1 MMSMTPLFPT
11 LLGPDAWQALPAP
24 VQRMHGSPVRI
35 VAEGEADIEGASHLI
50 ARLLRRLLGLPEP
63 APRQTLRVVITPEGM
78 QETWARHFVSR
89 RMQSVLSRREG
100 SPLLYERLGPTTLG
114 FILHRDG
121 DAIDWS
127 LHKVWVFGIP
137 FPRACFGNVLSRSGC
152 ADGRYAFTVD
162 TRLPLIGRLVAYRG
176 WLEIVPDP

>member
-1 MMSMTPLFPT
+1 MTPLFPT

-24 VQRMHGSPVRI
+24 VQRMHGSPVRV
-35 VAEGEADIEGASHLI
+35 VAEGEADIEGASHLV

-63 APRQTLRVVITPEGM
+63 APRQKLRVVITPDGM

-89 RMQSVLSRREG
+89 RMQSVLSRRVG
-100 SPLLYERLGPTTLG
+100 SGLLYECLGPTTLG
-114 FILHRDG
+114 FVLRRDG

-127 LHKVWVFGIP
+127 LQHVWAFGIP
-137 FPRACFGNVLSRSGC
+137 LPRVCFGSILSRSGC

-162 TRLPLIGRLVAYRG
+162 TRLPLIGQLVAYRG
-176 WLEIVPDP
+176 WLEIVPDA